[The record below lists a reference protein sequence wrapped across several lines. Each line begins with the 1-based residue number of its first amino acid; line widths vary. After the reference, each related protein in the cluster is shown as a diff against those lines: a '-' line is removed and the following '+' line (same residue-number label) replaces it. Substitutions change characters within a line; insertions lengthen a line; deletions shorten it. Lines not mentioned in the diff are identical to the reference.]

1 MKILLNI
8 LGDFKKVKKHI
19 FYLIAAC
26 FFVSLIESA
35 FFILFN
41 FYLKD
46 LNYSDTAI
54 AQITAYR
61 YVAIMLLA
69 FPFGLYIKGRPLVPF
84 FKIGT
89 IAVPTV
95 SLLILYAF
103 QYQINWLIPIGM
115 SLFGVAIICMNVTA
129 LPFII
134 LNTPKEQHSEAIS
147 MYFQVFSS
155 TTFIAGLGNY
165 LLNSAA
171 PQLFDE
177 PTVLKLVAILGFFSI
192 YFVSKIKIEENV
204 SEKIPLKTILHA
216 YDWKR
221 IIVVTTPTLIIAI
234 GAGLTVPFLNLFFAN
249 VHQINSRDFSL
260 LGSLS
265 FVLVTIMIIFVPAI
279 RRKWGYTIAIT
290 FFQILAVMALVVL
303 ATTEWYAQ
311 LPFALAIAII
321 AFLLR
326 QPLMNVAGPATSEL
340 SLYYVGERNQE
351 MIGAIN
357 ASIWS
362 GSWFISSLLFG
373 VMRSWSISYVNI
385 FLMTAILYCVAIL
398 WYFLLIRSYQNEQLL
413 IKSS

>member
-1 MKILLNI
+1 MNTLLNI
-8 LGDFKKVKKHI
+8 FKDFRKVKKHI
-19 FYLIAAC
+19 FYLIGAC
-26 FFVSLIESA
+26 FFVSLIEAA
-35 FFILFN
+35 FFILLN

-61 YVAIMLLA
+61 YVAVMLLA
-69 FPFGLYIKGRPLVPF
+69 FPFGLYIKGRKLVPF

-89 IAVPTV
+89 IAVPSA
-95 SLLILYAF
+95 SLLVLYAF
-103 QYQINWLIPIGM
+103 QYQIDWLIPVGM
-115 SLFGVAIICMNVTA
+115 TLFGVAIVCMNVTA

-134 LNTPKEQHSEAIS
+134 LNSPKEQHSEAIA

-165 LLNSAA
+165 VLNSIA
-171 PQLFDE
+171 PELFDE
-177 PTVLKLVAILGFFSI
+177 PTVLKIVALLGFVSI
-192 YFVSKIKIEENV
+192 YFVSKIKIEENI
-204 SEKIPLKTILHA
+204 SEKIPLKTVLHA

-221 IIVVTTPTLIIAI
+221 IATVATPTLIIAI

-249 VHQINSRDFSL
+249 VHQVNSKDFSL
-260 LGSLS
+260 LGSFS
-265 FVLVTIMIIFVPAI
+265 FVLVTIMITFVPTI
-279 RRKWGYTIAIT
+279 RRKYGYKVAIT
-290 FFQILAVMALVVL
+290 LFQVLAVFALVVM
-303 ATTEWYAQ
+303 ATTEWYAH
-311 LPFALAIAII
+311 LPFALTIAIA

-373 VMRSWSISYVNI
+373 LMRSWEVSYVNI
-385 FLMTAILYCVAIL
+385 FLITAVMYGIAIC
-398 WYFLLIRSYQNEQLL
+398 WYVFLIWNYGKQPTQTE
-413 IKSS
+413 